1 MLSLQSIEQYYPDNQ
16 KPFKRNILREYL
28 QYKILEIIF
37 NSKYA
42 EELTFLGGTALRIVY
57 NNSRFSEDLD
67 FDNFTL
73 TEEQFADLAQEVK
86 KGLELQGYEVEIKN
100 VFKGAYRSYIRM
112 PKVLFD
118 NNISNLQEEKILIQ
132 IDTVPQAF
140 DYKKDRKIIN
150 KFDVFTQV
158 FTTPIDI
165 LLSQKLYAAVNRP
178 RAKGR
183 DFFDIVFLIPQTK
196 PNYAYLL
203 AKTGV
208 KNGAELKKI
217 ILEKTSNF
225 DFNELAKD
233 IEPFLINPDDSKK
246 VKLFRDYV
254 ATVNFD

>member
-1 MLSLQSIEQYYPDNQ
+1 MLSLKNIEQYYPDSE

-42 EELTFLGGTALRIVY
+42 QDVIFLGGTALRIVY

-73 TEEQFADLAQEVK
+73 TQEQFADLANEVK

-112 PKVLFD
+112 PNVLFD
-118 NNISNLQEEKILIQ
+118 NDMSALREEKIMIQ
-132 IDTVPQAF
+132 IDTVPHVF
-140 DYKKDRKIIN
+140 DYKKDTKIIN
-150 KFDVFTQV
+150 KFDVFTQI

-165 LLSQKLYAAVNRP
+165 LLSQKIYAALNRS

-183 DFFDIVFLIPQTK
+183 DFFDIVFLLPQTK
-196 PNYAYLL
+196 PNYGYLEKKL
-203 AKTGV
+203 GIKTGQ
-208 KNGAELKKI
+208 ELKDA
-217 ILEKTSNF
+217 LLVKTIDLNF
-225 DFNELAKD
+225 SHLARD
-233 IEPFLINPDDSKK
+233 TEPFLINGEDSKK
-246 VKLFRDYV
+246 VRLFREYIGSLSL
-254 ATVNFD
+254 

>member
-1 MLSLQSIEQYYPDNQ
+1 MLSLKNIEQYYPDNQ

-42 EELTFLGGTALRIVY
+42 QDIIFLGGTALRIVY

-67 FDNFTL
+67 FDNFCL
-73 TEEQFADLAQEVK
+73 TPEQFADLANEIK

-118 NNISNLQEEKILIQ
+118 NEISDFQEEKIMIQ
-132 IDTVPQAF
+132 IDTIPHVF
-140 DYKKDRKIIN
+140 DYQKDAKILN
-150 KFDVFTQV
+150 KFDVFTQI

-165 LLSQKLYAAVNRP
+165 LLSQKFYAAISRS

-196 PNYAYLL
+196 PNYKYLEIKL
-203 AKTGV
+203 GI
-208 KNGAELKKI
+208 KNEIELKKVL
-217 ILEKTSNF
+217 LEKIADF
-225 DFNELAKD
+225 DFDELAKD
-233 IEPFLINPDDSKK
+233 IEPFLVNSEDSKK
-246 VKLFRDYV
+246 VKMFREYI
-254 ATVNFD
+254 TSIEF

>member
-1 MLSLQSIEQYYPDNQ
+1 MLSLKNIEQYYPETE
-16 KPFKRNILREYL
+16 KPYKRNILREYL

-42 EELTFLGGTALRIVY
+42 HDLVFLGGTALRIVY

-67 FDNFTL
+67 FDNRGI

-118 NNISNLQEEKILIQ
+118 NAIAEMREEKILIQ

-140 DYKKDRKIIN
+140 DYKKDTKILN
-150 KFDVFTQV
+150 KFDVFTQI

-165 LLSQKLYAAVNRP
+165 LLSQKIYAALNRE

-183 DFFDIVFLIPQTK
+183 DFFDIVFLFPQTK
-196 PNYAYLL
+196 PNYEYLEKKLGIRNGQELKEALLTKTADLDFTDLANDVEAYL
-203 AKTGV
+203 
-208 KNGAELKKI
+208 I
-217 ILEKTSNF
+217 TSN
-225 DFNELAKD
+225 DK
-233 IEPFLINPDDSKK
+233 KK
-246 VKLFRDYV
+246 VQLFREYI
-254 ATVNFD
+254 TSLEF